1 MIIDLIMT
9 KNINLLFV
17 LLLCVGV
24 STLSSAQTEPQ
35 IEYKDVYTITKRFIN
50 ELKVFE
56 ISRGDTITRFYDAEK
71 LNGGYN
77 RKVITYTGTYNF
89 FTRISTGAL
98 EITKDGKVL
107 ITIPKNNVLKLDGA
121 EYHLDKSIQS
131 GSADRLY
138 TYKEGEQAVVS
149 FRFYKEGK
157 SRILEITQHQ
167 PFPTSHEEIMD
178 LYIKYMAMREVFH
191 QSNLPAIIAVVVV
204 GLALKYVA
212 I

>member
-1 MIIDLIMT
+1 MT
-9 KNINLLFV
+9 KKINLLTV
-17 LLLCVGV
+17 V
-24 STLSSAQTEPQ
+24 SLVFAAFTSSSAQVEIQ
-35 IEYKDVYTITKRFIN
+35 IENKDVYTITKRFIN

-56 ISRGDTITRFYDAEK
+56 ISRGDTVTRFYDAEK

-98 EITKDGKVL
+98 EITKDGNVL
-107 ITIPKNNVLKLDGA
+107 ITIPKNGVLKLDDA
-121 EYHLDKSIQS
+121 EYHLDKNIQS
-131 GSADRLY
+131 SSADRLY
-138 TYKEGEQAVVS
+138 TYKEGEKAVVS

-157 SRILEITQHQ
+157 SRILELTQHQ
-167 PFPTSHEEIMD
+167 PFPSAHEEIMD

>member
-1 MIIDLIMT
+1 MNPVIPIF
-9 KNINLLFV
+9 LFIV
-17 LLLCVGV
+17 VFTTSFG
-24 STLSSAQTEPQ
+24 QTEPQ
-35 IEYKDVYTITKRFIN
+35 IERKDVYTITKRFIN
-50 ELKVFE
+50 EVKVFE
-56 ISRGDTITRFYDAEK
+56 ISRGDTVTRFYDAEK

-107 ITIPKNNVLKLDGA
+107 ITIPKNGVLKLDDA
-121 EYHLDKSIQS
+121 EYHLDKNIQS
-131 GSADRLY
+131 SSADRLY

-167 PFPTSHEEIMD
+167 PFPSAHEEIMD

>member
-1 MIIDLIMT
+1 M
-9 KNINLLFV
+9 LLW
-17 LLLCVGV
+17 VGV
-24 STLSSAQTEPQ
+24 STISSAQVELQPGH
-35 IEYKDVYTITKRFIN
+35 KDVYTITKRFID
-50 ELKVFE
+50 EVKVFE
-56 ISRGDTITRFYDAEK
+56 ISRGDTVTRFYDAEK

-77 RKVITYTGTYNF
+77 RKVITYTGTYDF

-98 EITKDGKVL
+98 EITKDGSVL
-107 ITIPKNNVLKLDGA
+107 ITIPKDNILKLDGA

-131 GSADRLY
+131 GSANRLY
-138 TYKEGEQAVVS
+138 TYKEEEKAVVS

-167 PFPTSHEEIMD
+167 PFPSSHEEIMD
-178 LYIKYMAMREVFH
+178 LYIKYMAMREIFH